1 MSVVTST
8 PWGYDVELGDGESI
22 GTLLTL
28 EGFHALTGRRFVS
41 SDERIA
47 AGIAAATSRIRS
59 HCGWHVCG
67 SLRCVATLDGGPG
80 TVWLPSLHVTALESV
95 TVLGE
100 DVTER
105 CEWSQVGQ
113 LRLPPTPDVLRAVQV
128 TFVSGFAEVPE
139 DLAAL
144 VAHRVIHDVALPFG
158 IQQETAGSVSVS
170 YAQSATSGQ
179 GVVHLTASDRAALSA
194 YRLVEAR

>member
-1 MSVVTST
+1 MPLSAT
-8 PWGYDVELGDGESI
+8 PWGYSVSLGEGETI
-22 GTLLTL
+22 QPLLTL
-28 EGFHALTGRRFVS
+28 EGFHDLTGHKFVS
-41 SDERIA
+41 DGRIQSA
-47 AGIAAATSRIRS
+47 ILATTARFRS
-59 HCGWHVCG
+59 HCGWHVAG
-67 SLRCVATLDGGPG
+67 SLRCVATFDGGPR
-80 TVWLPSLHVTALESV
+80 TLWLPSAHVTSLDEV

-105 CEWSQVGQ
+105 CEWSELGQ
-113 LRLPPTPDVLRAVQV
+113 LRLPPTPDRLRAVTV
-128 TFVSGFAEVPE
+128 AFTSGFAEVPE

-144 VAHRVIHDVALPFG
+144 VAHRVVHDVALPFG

-194 YRLVEAR
+194 YRLTEAR